1 MHSEHVHKLNTK
13 LNTKT
18 KRKAILQREMKN
30 TGFLGVACR
39 YFLRIIFSKILQN
52 FFAFN
57 VIIRKVYSRIT
68 LRHSEAILTL
78 FFYPVV

>member
-39 YFLRIIFSKILQN
+39 YFLRIIFSKILQIN
-52 FFAFN
+52 NNIPYLLA
-57 VIIRKVYSRIT
+57 VPKK
-68 LRHSEAILTL
+68 L
-78 FFYPVV
+78 FLV